1 MRFNQILFAVVFIFA
16 SSEAVYSAPI
26 FQEIA
31 SGFDISASVRPAV
44 ANNGNVAFMAGVD
57 TNNARVV
64 VEDTGVLSDIDLSL
78 FGLELSGFSGERSV
92 QIRDEG
98 DVVFLASKTVPNAVC
113 FTGQQKGAYAT
124 DTAGS
129 FITPYVENCFG
140 PDGSPKSDIS
150 MSENGTVAFSSIKN
164 GDGAIYRGPVSGPV
178 TELRSGSGTFFNT
191 RQLDVNN
198 TGRVAVQME
207 YFDGFVGG
215 LMRAV
220 FLFDSPGQSKE
231 DLDVAIEKMGIGDSP
246 AIAINAS
253 GQVAIS
259 FKHDATVRYKDG
271 GGGPNISQT
280 IEAGVYVATPNPFNS
295 ALNNAPTNLVKIA
308 DTSGDYCQ
316 FGNVDIN
323 DDGRVVFEAKLD
335 DGSSDCISTFD
346 GIYDGIF
353 MGEDSVFDRIVTRG
367 DDGLGAHEFFDSV
380 RLGELNNQGQV
391 TLLSTYS
398 EPLVEPIKV
407 WRVDLDRLDIKRFWE
422 WLIHYIFSILFGWW

>member
-1 MRFNQILFAVVFIFA
+1 MRFNHIIFTIVLAFALSNTA
-16 SSEAVYSAPI
+16 YSAPI

-31 SGFDISASVRPAV
+31 SGFDISSHVRPAI
-44 ANNGNVAFMAGVD
+44 ANNGNVAFIAGVD
-57 TNNARVV
+57 TNDARVV
-64 VEDTGVLSDIDLSL
+64 IEDMGVLSAIDLSSFGL
-78 FGLELSGFSGERSV
+78 GLELSSSIVGRSV

-129 FITPYVENCFG
+129 FLIPYVEGCFG
-140 PDGSPKSDIS
+140 PDGSPKSDIA

-164 GDGAIYRGPVSGPV
+164 GDGSIYRGSVSGPIA
-178 TELRSGSGTFFNT
+178 ELRNGSGIFFNT

-198 TGRVAVQME
+198 AGRVPVQME
-207 YFDGFVGG
+207 YVDGFVGG
-215 LMRAV
+215 LMRSV
-220 FLFDSPGQSKE
+220 LLFDSLNQDKE
-231 DLDVAIEKMGIGDSP
+231 DLDVAIEKMGIGDQP

-253 GQVAIS
+253 GQVALS
-259 FKHDATVRYKDG
+259 FARNASVTFMG
-271 GGGPNISQT
+271 GSQI

-308 DTSGDYCQ
+308 DTSGDYCS

-335 DGSSDCISTFD
+335 DGLGDCLSTFD
-346 GIYDGIF
+346 KTYDGIF
-353 MGEDSVFDRIVTRG
+353 MGEDSVFDRVVTRG
-367 DDGLGAHEFFDSV
+367 DDGLGTHEFFDSV

-398 EPLVEPIKV
+398 EPLVEPVKV
-407 WRVDLDRLDIKRFWE
+407 WRVDLNRLDIKRFWE
-422 WLIHYIFSILFGWW
+422 WLIHYIFSIFLGWW